1 MLLDT
6 LLKNTIPELFLL
18 YRALRNCFVLHPAL
32 VVSLSK
38 LVPTNYPY
46 REFDLLRLALACYFK
61 SKSLLLLP
69 LSYKLP
75 KKCLYNLKQRP

>member
-6 LLKNTIPELFLL
+6 LLKNTIPELLLL

-38 LVPTNYPY
+38 LVPTNY
-46 REFDLLRLALACYFK
+46 REFDLLRLALVC
-61 SKSLLLLP
+61 
-69 LSYKLP
+69 
-75 KKCLYNLKQRP
+75 

>member
-38 LVPTNYPY
+38 LVPTNY

-75 KKCLYNLKQRP
+75 KNIACTT

>member
-18 YRALRNCFVLHPAL
+18 YRALRICFVLHPAL

-38 LVPTNYPY
+38 LVPTNY
-46 REFDLLRLALACYFK
+46 REFDLLRLALAC
-61 SKSLLLLP
+61 
-69 LSYKLP
+69 
-75 KKCLYNLKQRP
+75 